1 MVRASSTDRGL
12 VHRPRPLPGNYF
24 AGPNPIYAD
33 AFVDANHNGKDD
45 DGGEHFA
52 FASTINLLRKTQF
65 DGTFNASPEPA
76 RKGKPIKVSA
86 TLSTAD
92 WNDGTWAH
100 IDAPVKI
107 EFKAAG
113 QNSYKTVK
121 TVTAT
126 DGQVDTTVTAKRSGT
141 WRART
146 PAVMSRRSASNGTT
160 SRSSRPSDLIGL
172 RTFHL
177 RGRARPVVVPAAMSE
192 IFFPDC
198 ALVMTTRSY
207 RRRTGSR
214 SEGVRDGGCRG
225 ASPLL
230 MVPEG
235 HGLFEYRAVPCDFGC
250 RPESSS
256 RALEE
261 KRSSARVHP
270 RDRSQ
275 GRFR

>member
-1 MVRASSTDRGL
+1 MIKRTVVTGLATAALASTTLMLAGPAQAADDSTCSITDVRPHQAVIGVEGKRVQFSVTTTCDDQDIKFYVRGAGVGTTPHAFRFAACNYAMVQGPTNFDCTHDGSGVIDPIGGWYIG
-12 VHRPRPLPGNYF
+12 PDPYPGNYF

-141 WRART
+141 WRASYAGSDVT
-146 PAVMSRRSASNGTT
+146 AASASNG
-160 SRSSRPSDLIGL
+160 DY
-172 RTFHL
+172 
-177 RGRARPVVVPAAMSE
+177 VKV
-192 IFFPDC
+192 
-198 ALVMTTRSY
+198 
-207 RRRTGSR
+207 
-214 SEGVRDGGCRG
+214 
-225 ASPLL
+225 
-230 MVPEG
+230 
-235 HGLFEYRAVPCDFGC
+235 
-250 RPESSS
+250 
-256 RALEE
+256 
-261 KRSSARVHP
+261 K
-270 RDRSQ
+270 
-275 GRFR
+275 